1 MRHPSTCG
9 FGRLSIA
16 SHAVCLAALL
26 VLGGCSGGGSI
37 PASTPAN
44 YTLSG
49 TISGLPSGMSGLV
62 LMNGSSTAQIASGN
76 ASFRFGA
83 LAGGSAYVVTL
94 QSAPA
99 GLSCSVA
106 GGKGTLNSNVANVVV
121 TCSDRSFMVGGKI
134 AFAAG
139 ASPGVSVSGL
149 VLANGTDTVNV
160 PAGATSFTLPTPVAY
175 TSSYQVTVQTQPT
188 GMSCQVSPATPATM
202 PAGAVTNVT
211 VTCSDQPY
219 ALGGAVN
226 ITTPSG
232 VAAGS
237 LSDQGLVLTN
247 SANGD
252 AYTFSSNATSFTMP
266 KSVAYGAAYALTVTT
281 QPAGLNCA
289 VNSPTG
295 NMPAENVA
303 LTVSCSD
310 QSYAISGTVTIT
322 APTGVSTGS
331 LSNQGLALTNSANG
345 DTYTFTAS
353 GTTFAMATAVPY
365 GSAYALSVTSQPA
378 GLNCSV
384 STPSV
389 IMPAGNITDV
399 AVTCSDQ
406 SFTLGGTITGLGS
419 ASGLVLTNE
428 GGDSTTILAN
438 ATSFS
443 MATQVPYGAA
453 YAVAVS
459 QSPTGQTCTVTQGTG
474 TMPAQDVSAANGNGV
489 VITCVWVESVLYSF
503 GASGSGDGATPAF
516 GGLIQATDGNFY
528 GTTAFGGANGTGAVI
543 KVTPAGQESVLY
555 SFGVTGSGDG
565 ANPYA
570 GVIQA
575 SDGNFYGTTLLG
587 GVNNGGAVF
596 QITPTGAESVL
607 HSFGTGSDG
616 SNPPGNLIQASDGN
630 LYGVT
635 VKGGASGEGAV
646 FEIALNGAESV
657 LYSFGA
663 APDGNEPVGSLL
675 QASDG
680 NFYGL
685 TEVGGT
691 NGAGTVVKVTP
702 GGVESVLYSFGAS
715 SGDAQYPYFNSLI
728 QASDGNMYGM
738 TFQGGTNFDGAIF
751 RITLAGAESVLYSFG
766 STSGDGIN
774 PTGSLLQATD
784 GNLYGLTET
793 TVVKITLAGVESTVY
808 SFGSAA
814 EDGESALGSL
824 FQASDGSL
832 YGLTAAGGTNGNGTV
847 FRIQLP

>member
-1 MRHPSTCG
+1 MRHPRACG
-9 FGRLSIA
+9 FERLSIA
-16 SHAVCLAALL
+16 SRAGCLAALL

-37 PASTPAN
+37 PASTPAS

-62 LMNGSSTAQIASGN
+62 LMNGSSTAQLAPGN
-76 ASFRFGA
+76 ASFSFGA
-83 LAGGSAYVVTL
+83 LGSGSTYNVTL

-99 GLSCSVA
+99 GLACSVA
-106 GGKGTLNSNVANVVV
+106 GGKGTLNSSVANVVV
-121 TCSDRSFMVGGKI
+121 TCSDKSFTVGGKI

-139 ASPGVSVSGL
+139 SSPGASVSGL

-160 PAGATSFTLPTPVAY
+160 PTGATSFTLPTPVAF
-175 TSSYQVTVQTQPT
+175 TSSYQVTVKTQPT

-202 PAGAVTNVT
+202 PASNLTNVT
-211 VTCSDQPY
+211 VICTDRPY
-219 ALGGAVN
+219 ALGGTVN

-232 VAAGS
+232 VASGS
-237 LSDQGLVLTN
+237 LSNQGLVLTN
-247 SANGD
+247 TANGD
-252 AYTFSSNATSFTMP
+252 SYTFSSDSTSFTMP
-266 KSVAYGAAYALTVTT
+266 KPVAYGAAYALTVTT
-281 QPAGLNCA
+281 QPAGLSCA

-295 NMPAENVA
+295 DMPAGNVA

-310 QSYAISGTVTIT
+310 QSYAISGTVTVT
-322 APTGVSTGS
+322 APNGVSTGS
-331 LSNQGLALTNSANG
+331 LSDQGLALANSANG
-345 DTYTFTAS
+345 DTYIFTAS
-353 GTTFAMATAVPY
+353 GTTFAMAMAVPY
-365 GSAYALSVTSQPA
+365 GAAYAVSVTSQPA
-378 GLNCSV
+378 GLSCSV
-384 STPSV
+384 SNPSV
-389 IMPAGNITDV
+389 TMPAGNVTNV

-406 SFTLGGTITGLGS
+406 SFTLGGTISGLGS

-443 MATQVPYGAA
+443 MNTQVPYGAA

-459 QSPTGQTCTVTQGTG
+459 QNPPGQSCTVTEGAG
-474 TMPAQDVSAANGNGV
+474 TMPAQDVSAANANAV

-503 GASGSGDGATPAF
+503 GANGSGDGATPYF

-528 GTTAFGGANGTGAVI
+528 GTTTFGGANGTGAVI
-543 KVTPAGQESVLY
+543 KVTPAGQEAVLY
-555 SFGVTGSGDG
+555 SFGATGSGDA
-565 ANPYA
+565 ANSYA
-570 GVIQA
+570 GLIQA

-587 GVNNGGAVF
+587 GVNNTGTVF
-596 QITPTGAESVL
+596 QITPAGVETVL

-616 SNPPGNLIQASDGN
+616 FYPAGSLIQASDGN

-635 VKGGASGEGAV
+635 ASGGASGEGTV

-657 LYSFGA
+657 LYSFGD
-663 APDGNEPVGSLL
+663 APDGNEPLGSLL

-685 TEVGGT
+685 TELGGA
-691 NGAGTVVKVTP
+691 NGVGTVVKVTR

-715 SGDAQYPYFNSLI
+715 SGDAQYPYFDGLM
-728 QASDGNMYGM
+728 QASDGNLYGM
-738 TFQGGTNFDGAIF
+738 TYAGGANFDGTIF
-751 RITLAGAESVLYSFG
+751 KITLAGAESVLYSFG
-766 STSGDGIN
+766 SVSGDGIN

-784 GNLYGLTET
+784 GNLYGLAQT

-808 SFGSAA
+808 PFGSVAD
-814 EDGESALGSL
+814 DGGTALGSL
-824 FQASDGSL
+824 LQASDGNL
-832 YGLTAAGGTNGNGTV
+832 YGLTEGGGSNGNGTV